1 MIFEKL
7 HNSSQ
12 TVRRD
17 HFFRVLGY
25 GTIILLLGFL
35 RLSFF
40 FESSKWSNATGEML
54 LKVLGVIVVSALAAL
69 TVLSWLQTEEE
80 TRGQTLLAIKKLWP
94 VLAWC
99 LPSLLGLG
107 LLSFSIFIAD
117 HHRLPGLLEEFYIVW
132 FLFVAPVATLFAFL
146 VFVRRKWTGRVAIL
160 PALLACVVLIASVL
174 ANLFALL
181 VALFNGANWHSY

>member
-1 MIFEKL
+1 MIFERL
-7 HNSSQ
+7 RNCSQ
-12 TVRRD
+12 WVRRD
-17 HFFRVLGY
+17 HLFRVFGY
-25 GTIILLLGFL
+25 GAAVLLLGFL
-35 RLSFF
+35 WLSFF

-54 LKVLGVIVVSALAAL
+54 LNVLGVIVVSALAAL

-80 TRGQTLLAIKKLWP
+80 TRGQTLLAIIKLWP
-94 VLAWC
+94 VLALC

-107 LLSFSIFIAD
+107 LLSFSMFIAD
-117 HHRLPGLLEEFYIVW
+117 HNILPPHLFEFYFVW
-132 FLFVAPVATLFAFL
+132 FLFVAPVATLIAFF

-181 VALFNGANWHSY
+181 VVAFNGANWHAY